1 MAYMNQERKAERA
14 TAIKAILKKYGQKGS
29 LSVRNHSTL
38 CLKVKDTAGMFA
50 ADFAAGAD
58 YVMMGG
64 YFAKAFEAETHVRG
78 DGTYWGGASHK
89 QQILSTG
96 KVYRHSEGK
105 EVPIS
110 DELKPLEALV
120 DELWGG
126 ISSAVSYGGYDTLT
140 NFIGNG
146 VFEIKQNSLPPR
158 RD

>member
-1 MAYMNQERKAERA
+1 
-14 TAIKAILKKYGQKGS
+14 
-29 LSVRNHSTL
+29 
-38 CLKVKDTAGMFA
+38 
-50 ADFAAGAD
+50 
-58 YVMMGG
+58 MMGG
-64 YFAKAFEAETHVRG
+64 YFAKAFEAETHVKG

-105 EVPIS
+105 EVPIL
-110 DELKPLEALV
+110 DLLNPLETLV

-146 VFEIKQNSLPPR
+146 VFEIKQNSLPPGR
-158 RD
+158 K